1 MRISD
6 FIDRYPKDGRPVTEP
21 TVAYLGYTREYFF
34 AAFVCKDKT
43 PRLIR
48 AHMLARDSL
57 GDDDFVEVML
67 DTFDDQRRAFMF
79 DSNALGIQGDGLYSE
94 QNAADFSFDTVWD
107 TWAKRTPFGIAGH
120 PPPTRSALED
130 APEERERVY
139 EQKWGTGGNISF
151 LYAYDDLLVNKDSNE
166 TASEF
171 VRNKIRS
178 IVRDPKV
185 AELLLPNDHPIGT
198 KQPHMGRPEEGRGTE
213 RRAWP
218 GASVLTHC
226 GSGTEA
232 R

>member
-1 MRISD
+1 MPHFPASDSLPTAPKPSRVSIPSSSELHPAVIHPSHVTIPRLESGPRLDDFLTGTARSQAAKQMLRISD

-94 QNAADFSFDTVWD
+94 QNAADKSYDTVWY
-107 TWAKRTPFGIAGH
+107 TWAKRTPFG
-120 PPPTRSALED
+120 
-130 APEERERVY
+130 Y
-139 EQKWGTGGNISF
+139 EVLMRIP
-151 LYAYDDLLVNKDSNE
+151 YA
-166 TASEF
+166 
-171 VRNKIRS
+171 
-178 IVRDPKV
+178 
-185 AELLLPNDHPIGT
+185 
-198 KQPHMGRPEEGRGTE
+198 
-213 RRAWP
+213 
-218 GASVLTHC
+218 
-226 GSGTEA
+226 
-232 R
+232 